1 MIKTLSIRN
10 YAIIDSLEIDF
21 TKGFTT
27 ITGETGA
34 GKSIMLGALNL
45 LLGHRFESVNFK
57 DQSLKCIVEGVFQVS
72 DLNIQDFFMNYNLD
86 YEENVIIRREFVF
99 EGKSRSFVNDTPVK
113 LEILKDLSLFLVDIH
128 SQHENLLIHNAN
140 FHVNLLDSFSK
151 HEFPEF
157 KSILSDYS
165 TNFHSLQK
173 LRLEYEDY
181 DRLLK
186 NPDLDFDYNQ
196 EIVNQI
202 DSLNLQLNE
211 KEELELEYKKLNNI
225 HNIKSILSEII
236 FLFENSENPIIGT
249 LNTINS
255 KLSGIQEYDV
265 KILEIFNRLEA
276 NVVDM
281 SDVLMDIHTV
291 NHELN
296 VDPARLEFVESR
308 LNAINQLE
316 RKMNVFSFNEL
327 LDKVEVIRSKLEDSK
342 NLCQKIDKIKTSIA
356 MLEDKIETISNQLTV
371 VRQKSAIILS
381 DLVKKDL
388 LNLGIS
394 NPSISFDFS
403 TLIDFSPS
411 GLDKVNLL
419 FSANKGYDLK
429 PILDIAS
436 GGEIARLML
445 CIKKHLFKVARF
457 STIIFDEIDSGV
469 SGDIGRKMGRI
480 LQEMSINGQVICITH
495 LPQIASLGTMH
506 YKILKE
512 ELNNKTLTKTLQ
524 LTDNK
529 RIEEVARMLSG
540 DQVDEEAIAN
550 AKKMLDI

>member
-57 DQSLKCIVEGVFQVS
+57 NQSLKCIVEGVFQVS
-72 DLNIQDFFMNYNLD
+72 DLNIEDFFMKYNLD
-86 YEENVIIRREFVF
+86 YEDNLIIRREFVF
-99 EGKSRSFVNDTPVK
+99 EGKSRSFINDTPVK
-113 LEILKDLSLFLVDIH
+113 LDILKDLSFFLVDIH
-128 SQHENLLIHNAN
+128 SQHENLLIHNAT
-140 FHVNLLDSFSK
+140 FQINLLDNFSRY
-151 HEFPEF
+151 EFPEF
-157 KSILSDYS
+157 TRIVSDYS
-165 TNFHSLQK
+165 SDFNSLQK
-173 LRLEYEDY
+173 LKLDYEHFDG
-181 DRLLK
+181 LLK
-186 NPDLDFDYNQ
+186 NPDLDFEYNQ
-196 EIVNQI
+196 EIVGEI
-202 DSLNLQLNE
+202 DALNLQLNE
-211 KEELELEYKKLNNI
+211 KEQLELEYKKINNI

-236 FLFENSENPIIGT
+236 FLFENSESPIINT
-249 LNTINS
+249 LHTINS
-255 KLSGIQEYDV
+255 KLSGIQEYDL

-281 SDVLMDIHTV
+281 NDVLMEIHTV
-291 NHELN
+291 RHELQF
-296 VDPARLEFVESR
+296 DPARFEFIENR
-308 LNAINQLE
+308 LNTINHLE
-316 RKMNVFSFNEL
+316 RKINVFSFNEL
-327 LDKVEVIRSKLEDSK
+327 LNKVEILRKKLKDSK
-342 NLCQKIDKIKTSIA
+342 NLHQKMDKIKVDMEI
-356 MLEDKIETISNQLTV
+356 LEGKMSKISSELTFF
-371 VRQKSAIILS
+371 RKKSAIFLS
-381 DLVKKDL
+381 DLIKEDL
-388 LNLGIS
+388 LSLGIN
-394 NPSISFDFS
+394 NPSVSFDFS
-403 TLIDFSPS
+403 VLSDFSPS

-429 PILDIAS
+429 PILDVAS

-506 YKILKE
+506 YKILKQE
-512 ELNNKTLTKTLQ
+512 FDKKTVTKISE
-524 LTDNK
+524 LTDDK
-529 RIEEVARMLSG
+529 RIQEIARMLSG
-540 DQVDEEAIAN
+540 DEVNEEAIAN

>member
-10 YAIIDSLEIDF
+10 YAIIDSLEINF

-72 DLNIQDFFMNYNLD
+72 DLNIKDFFISYNLD
-86 YEENVIIRREFVF
+86 YEENLIIRREFVF
-99 EGKSRSFVNDTPVK
+99 EGKSRSFINDTPVK
-113 LEILKDLSLFLVDIH
+113 LEILKHLSLFLVDIH
-128 SQHENLLIHNAN
+128 SQYENLLIHKAN
-140 FHVNLLDSFSK
+140 FHINLLDSFSAY
-151 HEFPEF
+151 EFPEF
-157 KSILSDYS
+157 TKILSDYS
-165 TNFHSLQK
+165 TDFNSLQK
-173 LRLEYEDY
+173 LKLDYEHC

-186 NPDLDFDYNQ
+186 NPDLDFAYNE
-196 EIVNQI
+196 EIIREI
-202 DSLNLQLNE
+202 DTLNLQLNE
-211 KEELELEYKKLNNI
+211 KEQLELEYKKTNNL
-225 HNIKSILSEII
+225 HNIKSIFSEII
-236 FLFENSENPIIGT
+236 FLFENSENPIVST

-255 KLSGIQEYDV
+255 KLSGIKDYDV
-265 KILEIFNRLEA
+265 KILEVFNRLET
-276 NVVDM
+276 NVVDIN
-281 SDVLMDIHTV
+281 DVLMEIHTV
-291 NHELN
+291 HHELIF
-296 VDPARLEFVESR
+296 DPVRFEFVENR
-308 LNAINQLE
+308 LNAINHLE

-327 LDKVEVIRSKLEDSK
+327 LNKVEIIRSKLKDSK
-342 NLCQKIDKIKTSIA
+342 KISESLATIKVNIELLENKISKTSN
-356 MLEDKIETISNQLTV
+356 ELTFF
-371 VRQKSAIILS
+371 RKKSAIILS
-381 DLVKKDL
+381 DLIKKDL

-403 TLIDFSPS
+403 LLSNFSAS

-419 FSANKGYDLK
+419 FSSNKGYTLK
-429 PILDIAS
+429 PILDVAS

-445 CIKKHLFKVARF
+445 CIKKHLFKVDRF
-457 STIIFDEIDSGV
+457 SAIIFDEIDAGV

-495 LPQIASLGTMH
+495 LPQIASLGTIH

-512 ELNNKTLTKTLQ
+512 DSRDETLTKIFQ
-524 LTDNK
+524 LTNKK
-529 RIEEVARMLSG
+529 RIQEIARMLSG
-540 DQVDEEAIAN
+540 DEVNEEAIAN